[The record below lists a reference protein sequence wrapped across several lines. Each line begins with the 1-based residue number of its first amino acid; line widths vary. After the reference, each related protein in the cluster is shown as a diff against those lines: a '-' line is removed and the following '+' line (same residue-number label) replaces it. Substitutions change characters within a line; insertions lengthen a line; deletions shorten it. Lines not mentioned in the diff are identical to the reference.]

1 MPNETLI
8 ECGNDKC
15 AYAIDKAD
23 LNKVQLEALR
33 RWGKTCPRCGK
44 RTKWL
49 EKLPLLNTKTLIDKT
64 YGGSNYE
71 KTISNPNADLPKT
84 ASQRRK
90 QARHDGRH

>member
-1 MPNETLI
+1 MPENELF

-33 RWGKTCPRCGK
+33 RWAKTCPRCGQ

-49 EKLPLLNTKTLIDKT
+49 EKLPLLNTKTLTSKI
-64 YGGSNYE
+64 YGGSSYE
-71 KTISNPNADLPKT
+71 KTTIKTNSPLPKS
-84 ASQRRK
+84 ASQRRRSS
-90 QARHDGRH
+90 RHDGH